1 MEGRVRQTR
10 AHDYFI
16 HLPEYRVAI
25 CRACHFAVFPDQART
40 HLSKKHAGLT
50 AKERRQILDDLLS
63 WPHLSL
69 SGDDSFKPPNA
80 VDEPIVGLQ
89 MFSDG
94 L

>member
-69 SGDDSFKPPNA
+69 SGDDSFKPPSA